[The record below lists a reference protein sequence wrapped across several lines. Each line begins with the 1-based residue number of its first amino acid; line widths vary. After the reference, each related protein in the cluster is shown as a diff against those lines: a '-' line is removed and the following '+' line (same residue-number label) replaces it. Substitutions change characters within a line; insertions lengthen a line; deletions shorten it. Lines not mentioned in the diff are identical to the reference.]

1 MSPCDSRACEGRTS
15 SFAEYRV
22 LAQSPIGCRPA
33 EYAGA
38 QVPCHY
44 NAIAIAFGSPN
55 CALTKGI
62 ITVLSMG
69 GERERGAN
77 GDTYEQRSNTK
88 TNPKADS
95 IG

>member
-1 MSPCDSRACEGRTS
+1 MSPSRQGWKPARASTKGTGSRQPART
-15 SFAEYRV
+15 
-22 LAQSPIGCRPA
+22 
-33 EYAGA
+33 
-38 QVPCHY
+38 
-44 NAIAIAFGSPN
+44 PN